1 MNTWKETAK
10 EFRLLVQVGVVKGEI
25 VKQAELESLVEDQG
39 EVLRALSAEY
49 GKNVEKLWRL
59 KGELTEWKF

>member
-1 MNTWKETAK
+1 MNTWAEAAK

-25 VKQAELESLVEDQG
+25 VKESELESLVEDQG
-39 EVLRALSAEY
+39 EILRALSAEY

-59 KGELTEWKF
+59 KGELTRLTF